1 MNTQV
6 SNQVPPFDNVNLYTS
21 DPFLQSMIN
30 RWGSVDS
37 STELSEFG
45 LISGSKE
52 MVEHA
57 RLCNEN
63 PPKLNAFDRF
73 GRRVNE
79 VEYHPSYHALMATSM
94 AHGLHTRWWSDKSRG
109 KLVERCAKNYMMTQ
123 TEAGHG
129 CPITMTFA
137 AVPALQTDEKLAS
150 LLVPKL
156 LSSQY
161 DSRNLP
167 LSDKTGGTVGMAMT
181 EKQGGSDVRANITH
195 ATAITEDTFKLNGH
209 KWFCSAPMSDLF
221 LTLAYVDDAL
231 TCFVVPRWTPDRQP
245 NTMQIQRLKN
255 KVGNRSNASSEI
267 EYENTFAWRLGAV
280 GRGVPTIIEMVTH
293 TRLDCIVASASN
305 MRFAAAHAIHHAAH
319 RKAFGQRLLDQPL
332 MRNVLADLS
341 LEAMVS
347 TAMAFRIACSY
358 EPAPL
363 ETGESSLSRLWTAV
377 GKYWVCKR
385 APHVVTEAMECHGG
399 NGFVEPNPMARLYR
413 EAPLNSI
420 WEGSG
425 NVICL
430 DVLRTLQKHPESVPT
445 VIGQLM
451 NDTSGITGCAERIE
465 RLKAHINTP
474 EIVHYARRIVEDLS
488 LLYGIGSL
496 AKAGYHDFAELYAS
510 CRLVDG
516 GVQFGQ
522 LPPTEHMAAILNQ
535 LVTVS

>member
-1 MNTQV
+1 MNTHV

-94 AHGLHTRWWSDKSRG
+94 AHMAYTPAGGQTNRKE

-167 LSDKTGGTVGMAMT
+167 LSDKPG
-181 EKQGGSDVRANITH
+181 
-195 ATAITEDTFKLNGH
+195 
-209 KWFCSAPMSDLF
+209 
-221 LTLAYVDDAL
+221 AL
-231 TCFVVPRWTPDRQP
+231 W
-245 NTMQIQRLKN
+245 
-255 KVGNRSNASSEI
+255 G
-267 EYENTFAWRLGAV
+267 WR
-280 GRGVPTIIEMVTH
+280 
-293 TRLDCIVASASN
+293 
-305 MRFAAAHAIHHAAH
+305 
-319 RKAFGQRLLDQPL
+319 
-332 MRNVLADLS
+332 
-341 LEAMVS
+341 
-347 TAMAFRIACSY
+347 
-358 EPAPL
+358 
-363 ETGESSLSRLWTAV
+363 
-377 GKYWVCKR
+377 
-385 APHVVTEAMECHGG
+385 
-399 NGFVEPNPMARLYR
+399 
-413 EAPLNSI
+413 
-420 WEGSG
+420 
-425 NVICL
+425 
-430 DVLRTLQKHPESVPT
+430 
-445 VIGQLM
+445 
-451 NDTSGITGCAERIE
+451 
-465 RLKAHINTP
+465 
-474 EIVHYARRIVEDLS
+474 
-488 LLYGIGSL
+488 
-496 AKAGYHDFAELYAS
+496 
-510 CRLVDG
+510 
-516 GVQFGQ
+516 
-522 LPPTEHMAAILNQ
+522 
-535 LVTVS
+535 